1 MIIPSGEALL
11 RNLIIGSQYAQS
23 FGHCLQV
30 GWVPDAFGQNKIT
43 PYLFKQIGMKGVY
56 AWRGFDYDCLEDSL
70 FLWEGNGHTVL
81 PAIHFALGYGHYRG
95 FPEDYEDVKRI
106 WKILFQNLKN
116 VIRMAKYYLC

>member
-1 MIIPSGEALL
+1 MHSHLDIASKLDG
-11 RNLIIGSQYAQS
+11 
-23 FGHCLQV
+23 F
-30 GWVPDAFGQNKIT
+30 PDAFGQNKIT

-95 FPEDYEDVKRI
+95 FPEDYEDVK
-106 WKILFQNLKN
+106 KDYGKFYSKT
-116 VIRMAKYYLC
+116 